1 MEQGAALEMRP
12 DGWALLR
19 VPKMLLVAT
28 HEEIER
34 MRRRGK
40 IWKRNDNTRPTENE
54 PGATPELYR

>member
-1 MEQGAALEMRP
+1 MEKDTVLEMRP

-28 HEEIER
+28 HEEIEK

-40 IWKRNDNTRPTENE
+40 IWKRRGDTKRPDKDIVH
-54 PGATPELYR
+54 TPELFR